1 MTLTIHDNIEQG
13 TDQWHDVRRGIITA
27 SAVGKLVTAKTIK
40 PAENDYSRDLTRVL
54 AAERITGFT
63 EPTFISSD
71 MWRGIDDEPIAR
83 AKYAEHYAPVVE
95 AGFLTEDKWGFT
107 IGYSPDGLV
116 GDDGLIEIKSRR
128 SKKHLDT
135 ILTGQVPIENV
146 AQLQCGLL
154 VSGRAWIDYV
164 SYCAGMPLFVT
175 RVLPDQQWFNA
186 ILTAVE
192 LFEANVADITSA
204 YQAAI
209 VGLHPT
215 ERILDLEISI

>member
-116 GDDGLIEIKSRR
+116 GDDGLIEIKCPSTATMIET
-128 SKKHLDT
+128 L
-135 ILTGQVPIENV
+135 LTETVPGKYITQMQWQM
-146 AQLQCGLL
+146 ACT
-154 VSGRAWIDYV
+154 GRAWCDFVCFDPRMPEGLQLYIKRVDRDDAYIADLASEIRKFLAEVEAKV
-164 SYCAGMPLFVT
+164 SALQ
-175 RVLPDQQWFNA
+175 RL
-186 ILTAVE
+186 IK
-192 LFEANVADITSA
+192 
-204 YQAAI
+204 
-209 VGLHPT
+209 
-215 ERILDLEISI
+215 